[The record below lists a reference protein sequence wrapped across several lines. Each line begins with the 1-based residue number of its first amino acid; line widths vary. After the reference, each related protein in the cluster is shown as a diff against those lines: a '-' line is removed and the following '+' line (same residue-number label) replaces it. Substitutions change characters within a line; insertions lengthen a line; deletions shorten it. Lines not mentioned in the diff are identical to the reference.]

1 MNLRAKLKEVAQQHN
16 ETFVL
21 LLKKVKRLNSEQL
34 ENLILV
40 GNDNEKRLA
49 QAEHNLIGFRENIK
63 KQMRDMVEETANS
76 AFEEALSKAGY
87 KLVGHI
93 EKV

>member
-1 MNLRAKLKEVAQQHN
+1 MNLRAKLKEVAQQQPD
-16 ETFVL
+16 TFVS

-49 QAEHNLIGFRENIK
+49 QAEFNLIGFRQNIK

>member
-1 MNLRAKLKEVAQQHN
+1 MNLRAKLKEVAQQQPD
-16 ETFVL
+16 TFVS

-49 QAEHNLIGFRENIK
+49 QAELNLIGFRENIK